1 MFFQITSKAIWIVLF
16 LGFSLFAN
24 AEAAAIERPN
34 ATAGISDNLLVL
46 KEEFE
51 HGIAK
56 RSPALSPAIAVPPF
70 APATF
75 KYCKAFMIPYVKKL
89 APIWPKLG
97 GPVGVAYGK
106 YLSKT
111 LLKMCPL
118 MPKIL
123 GKMG

>member
-1 MFFQITSKAIWIVLF
+1 MSAY
-16 LGFSLFAN
+16 
-24 AEAAAIERPN
+24 AEAAAIKRPN
-34 ATAGISDNLLVL
+34 ATAGLADNLLAH
-46 KEEFE
+46 KEEFN

-75 KYCKAFMIPYVKKL
+75 KYCKVFMIPYFKKL

-97 GPVGVAYGK
+97 GPVGIAYGT
-106 YLSKT
+106 YFSKAFPK
-111 LLKMCPL
+111 LFCPL
-118 MPKIL
+118 MPKMF

>member
-1 MFFQITSKAIWIVLF
+1 MQ
-16 LGFSLFAN
+16 
-24 AEAAAIERPN
+24 
-34 ATAGISDNLLVL
+34 

-51 HGIAK
+51 HGIVK

-75 KYCKAFMIPYVKKL
+75 KYCKVFSKVYFKKL

-97 GPVGVAYGK
+97 GPMGIAYGT
-106 YLSKT
+106 YFSKAFPK
-111 LLKMCPL
+111 LFCPL
-118 MPKIL
+118 MPKMF